1 MRTRFNYGRNRSDLL
16 RPLEAVPYSWLVD
29 YGLGLDSDFETAAKG
44 MGANGWSVWQ
54 SYVAGLD
61 PTDALSQL
69 TADIT
74 VGLYDLYRRPKLV
87 VETIREMFHRAVR
100 TGDRG
105 DRLP

>member
-1 MRTRFNYGRNRSDLL
+1 M
-16 RPLEAVPYSWLVD
+16 
-29 YGLGLDSDFETAAKG
+29 GLDSDFETAAKG

-74 VGLYDLYRRPKLV
+74 MTNDVPYVTWSPNLNTNGEVRVYKVWGKARLDDADEKWTCPTNGTHRFFKV
-87 VETIREMFHRAVR
+87 SVEMR
-100 TGDRG
+100 
-105 DRLP
+105 